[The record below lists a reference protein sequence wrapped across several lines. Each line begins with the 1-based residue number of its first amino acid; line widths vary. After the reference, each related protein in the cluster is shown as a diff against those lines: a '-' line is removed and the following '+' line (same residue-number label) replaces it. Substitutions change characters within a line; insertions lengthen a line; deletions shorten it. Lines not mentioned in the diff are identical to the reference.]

1 MRDQLSWSGRWCRGK
16 GWSLPD
22 GGGWLSPGGSPDP
35 PAHHSSSRSRTL
47 FCWHWLCSAVSQ
59 RAGSPS
65 ARDSRIKNSMKGQ
78 TRAGGEGTCQ
88 NHMCWP
94 FQRWRKAWVT
104 LSCPTLCDPMDCR
117 PRGSSVHG
125 ILQARTLE
133 WVAMPFSRGSS
144 PPRDWTCLSCI
155 GRQIPYHWATW
166 EARLQDVKHRLAVF
180 EEGAV
185 NPVALLR

>member
-16 GWSLPD
+16 GWSLPG
-22 GGGWLSPGGSPDP
+22 GGGWLSPGGSQTHRPTTV
-35 PAHHSSSRSRTL
+35 PAGAG
-47 FCWHWLCSAVSQ
+47 LCSADTDCSAASQ

-65 ARDSRIKNSMKGQ
+65 AWESRIKNSMKGQ
-78 TRAGGEGTCQ
+78 TRAGGKGMPES
-88 NHMCWP
+88 HMLAFPEVEESVSHSVIFDSLW
-94 FQRWRKAWVT
+94 
-104 LSCPTLCDPMDCR
+104 PMDCS
-117 PRGSSVHG
+117 PPGSSVHE
-125 ILQARTLE
+125 ILQARILE
-133 WVAMPFSRGSS
+133 WVVMPSSRGSY

-166 EARLQDVKHRLAVF
+166 EARLQDVKHRSAVF